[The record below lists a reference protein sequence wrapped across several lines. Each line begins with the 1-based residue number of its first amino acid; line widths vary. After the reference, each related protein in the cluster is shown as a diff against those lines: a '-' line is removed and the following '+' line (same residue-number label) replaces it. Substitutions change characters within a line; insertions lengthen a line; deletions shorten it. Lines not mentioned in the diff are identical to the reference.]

1 MRPVAAYAEIVLFLT
16 VPAPGPFAVESVL
29 PLPKDRAMALS
40 AEVVGLLKLHNFAV
54 SEPQCVPVVRVM
66 AVKAPASR
74 HMLENDV
81 LMHHLELAG
90 GPVDRHAGMT
100 LGTGEDP
107 LGKGRGSDKKLLRDL
122 LRCRFSG

>member
-16 VPAPGPFAVESVL
+16 APAPGPFAVESVL
-29 PLPKDRAMALS
+29 PFPQDRAVALP
-40 AEVVGLLKLHNFAV
+40 AEVVGLFECNKLAIC
-54 SEPQCVPVVRVM
+54 EPQDVPVVRVV

-74 HMLENDV
+74 HMLKRVADI

-100 LGTGEDP
+100 IGTGKYP
-107 LGKGRGSDKKLLRDL
+107 LGKGRWTD
-122 LRCRFSG
+122 